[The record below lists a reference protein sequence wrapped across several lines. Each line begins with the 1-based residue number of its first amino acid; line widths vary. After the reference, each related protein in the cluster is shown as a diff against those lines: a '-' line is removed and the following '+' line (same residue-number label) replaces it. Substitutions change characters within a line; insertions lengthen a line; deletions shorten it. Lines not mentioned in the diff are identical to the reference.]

1 MTSQYS
7 KLPYP
12 FLILLP
18 YLKQENTLLRGSFG
32 LWRHTERSE
41 EVGLKDHAKEGAYSS
56 RQPIKHHG
64 VTAAPQIKDKSTS
77 NTCIIHV
84 H

>member
-1 MTSQYS
+1 M
-7 KLPYP
+7 
-12 FLILLP
+12 
-18 YLKQENTLLRGSFG
+18 
-32 LWRHTERSE
+32 
-41 EVGLKDHAKEGAYSS
+41 GLKYHAKEGAYSS